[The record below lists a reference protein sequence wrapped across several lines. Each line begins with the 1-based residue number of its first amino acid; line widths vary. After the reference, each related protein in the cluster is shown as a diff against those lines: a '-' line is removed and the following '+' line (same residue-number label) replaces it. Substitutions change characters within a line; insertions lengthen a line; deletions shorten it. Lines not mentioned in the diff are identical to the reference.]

1 MKNSI
6 TAPVF
11 VDSNVLVYAR
21 DASHAVKQR
30 QASVWMTELWRS
42 RRGRLSFQVLT
53 EYYVTVT
60 RKLRPGLDEET
71 ARQDVRA
78 LLAWKPVS
86 LDKRILEEA
95 WRTQD
100 RHGLSFWDAL
110 IVGAAQA
117 GACRYLLT
125 EDLQHQ
131 QRIGNVV
138 IVNPFRSTPESLS

>member
-1 MKNSI
+1 
-6 TAPVF
+6 
-11 VDSNVLVYAR
+11 
-21 DASHAVKQR
+21 
-30 QASVWMTELWRS
+30 MTELWRS

-95 WRTQD
+95 WQMQD
-100 RHGLSFWDAL
+100 RHRLSFWDAL
-110 IVGAAQA
+110 ILGAAQA
-117 GACRYLLT
+117 RACRYLLT
-125 EDLQHQ
+125 DDLQHQ

-138 IVNPFRSTPESLS
+138 IVNPFRSPPESLS

>member
-6 TAPVF
+6 TDLVF

-21 DASHAVKQR
+21 DTSHAAKQR
-30 QASVWMTELWRS
+30 QASAWMTELWRS

-95 WRTQD
+95 WQMQD
-100 RHGLSFWDAL
+100 RHRLSFWDAL
-110 IVGAAQA
+110 ILGAAQA
-117 GACRYLLT
+117 RACRYLLT
-125 EDLQHQ
+125 DDLQHQ

-138 IVNPFRSTPESLS
+138 IVNPFRSPPESLS